1 MIIAIA
7 CAAAFALG
15 LYAVL
20 VRRDIIGILAGA
32 ELMLGAANV
41 QLLAAGAPGD
51 GAVAGGFALIVLTIA
66 AAEASIGL
74 ALVVTAFRR
83 DRRSRIEEFEEVSG

>member
-7 CAAAFALG
+7 CAAAFAFG

-20 VRRDIIGILAGA
+20 IRRDLIGILAGA

-41 QLLAAGAPGD
+41 QLVAAGGQSDA
-51 GAVAGGFALIVLTIA
+51 AAAGTFGLIVLVVA

-83 DRRSRIEEFEEVSG
+83 AGRSRIEEFGEVSG